1 MAAYV
6 LERAHW
12 DEPADLLA
20 AAKPLKEK
28 DAREWLRTKDW
39 RSYLVDDEALEELNR
54 LAVGIRDVE
63 KRKLAA
69 TPELDDGDE
78 LLLIGYAPRATPEW
92 KKPGKPVRRRGPNW
106 LYLIYRR

>member
-12 DEPADLLA
+12 KEPADLLA

-39 RSYLVDDEALEELNR
+39 RWYVEDHEAREELNR
-54 LAVGIRDVE
+54 LTIGIRDVE
-63 KRKLAA
+63 KKELADM
-69 TPELDDGDE
+69 PDPDEGDE
-78 LLLIGYAPRATPEW
+78 LLLIGYAPRATDAW
-92 KKPGKPVRRRGPNW
+92 KKPGKPPKRRSPHW